1 MILIIGLSDV
11 LDGYLARKRGEVTK
25 FGRYL
30 DPIADKLLLIVACL
44 FLSSDKF
51 WSGPTF
57 PIWVLIIIIGRE
69 LYFSL
74 CIIATFITVK
84 RKIKWQPSKLGKL
97 ATFLQI
103 TAIVGVLLGN
113 YISLNTLLVLWWI
126 VAVVT
131 LVSAVNYTYKGVKQ
145 L

>member
-11 LDGYLARKRGEVTK
+11 LDGYLARKRGEITK

-57 PIWVLIIIIGRE
+57 PIWVLIIIISRE

-74 CIIATFITVK
+74 GIIAVFITVK

-113 YISLNTLLVLWWI
+113 HLSLNTLFVLWWI